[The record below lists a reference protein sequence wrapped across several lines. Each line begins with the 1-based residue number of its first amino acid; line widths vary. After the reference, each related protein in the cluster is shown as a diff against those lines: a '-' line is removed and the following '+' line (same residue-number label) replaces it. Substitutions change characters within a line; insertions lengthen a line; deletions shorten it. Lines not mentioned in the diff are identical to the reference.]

1 MEANRSKNMN
11 RRSGASQRRLGRV
24 KSEERTL
31 WEEEEESVV
40 VLERLDAASARR
52 CFSVEPQARFFPS

>member
-1 MEANRSKNMN
+1 MN
-11 RRSGASQRRLGRV
+11 RRSGASQRWLGRV